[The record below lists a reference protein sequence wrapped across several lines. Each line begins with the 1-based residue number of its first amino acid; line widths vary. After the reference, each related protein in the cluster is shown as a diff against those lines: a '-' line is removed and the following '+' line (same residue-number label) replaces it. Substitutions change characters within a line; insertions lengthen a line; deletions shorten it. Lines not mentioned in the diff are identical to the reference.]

1 MKRPQSMR
9 TPGEYQDRV
18 PESQREDLNLP
29 FAMELVKQAAAL
41 NSENPVQKN

>member
-1 MKRPQSMR
+1 MR
-9 TPGEYQDRV
+9 TPGDSLAWV
-18 PESQREDLNLP
+18 PETQREDLNQP